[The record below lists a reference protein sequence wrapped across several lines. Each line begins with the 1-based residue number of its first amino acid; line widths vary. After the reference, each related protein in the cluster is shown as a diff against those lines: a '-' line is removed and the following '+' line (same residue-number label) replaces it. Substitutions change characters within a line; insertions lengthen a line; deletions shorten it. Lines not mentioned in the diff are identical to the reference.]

1 MKKLFILFLIFNIG
15 LQAFSQKI
23 QVKFVDKFSA
33 PLFGVTVNLRDSLNK
48 SFQLNNFTDT
58 SGKAEFNLKANSIY
72 LLRASSVGY
81 RPFGAIINTSD
92 KGKAYVFILLEDSQN
107 LGSVTVTA
115 KKPLMRQEDDK
126 TIVDPEPLAGMSTNA
141 FELIEKTPGLFVD
154 QDGNVYLNSSSPAR
168 IYINGRE
175 QKLGP
180 ADIASILKSLPPNSI
195 EKIEI
200 IRTPSASMDA
210 SSSGGAV
217 NVVLKKGVKLGRTG
231 TVNAGF
237 NQGRFGNQFV
247 GINLNRSQETRSSY
261 LSLNFNH
268 RKTFDESTFERVLGA
283 ENRNLNT
290 DSYSI
295 FPAYSIFSG
304 FGANFDISKKLE
316 VGYDGRLSYSDNQ
329 SRIEN
334 NSEVVNSVSSVEK
347 FSQNTNLLEN
357 NTQNYNINQGINAK
371 YKFDEKGSEL
381 RFDASLDYFETN
393 GGQDYNTNFVIPTP
407 INFSGA
413 GDWLNSRTLFAS
425 MLDFKY
431 LFPKKFTLETGLKT
445 SIQNFDSKTDYT
457 ITRNANTTKDA
468 FRTNAFDYYEN
479 INAAYF
485 QMSKIFG
492 EYVLKTGARL
502 ENTVMK
508 GRQTVPSDTTFS
520 INRTDLF
527 PYIFFSRKLF
537 KIASYD
543 LRGYLIAR
551 RTISRPVYEYLNPF
565 PRFVDQY
572 IYEAGNPSLRPQFT
586 NNIEANISFDERPIF
601 AIGRNYVKDI
611 FTSVVMQDKA
621 DARVSYRTY
630 QNLGKN
636 TETYFRFLGAI
647 PPGKK
652 YFFVVGTVF
661 MFNDYEGQ
669 LDSKPITFSKG
680 TWSFFTFHQLRL
692 DSRSSLYVN
701 GFYRTNGQ
709 QQFYELS
716 NFGNLD
722 LSINRQFFN
731 KKLVV
736 TAQMRDLFFSNNYS
750 FTLDQGNINAK
761 GFRRNDSRR
770 FGINIR
776 YNFGQKKKNEGF
788 DMFNVEGMDSK

>member
-1 MKKLFILFLIFNIG
+1 
-15 LQAFSQKI
+15 
-23 QVKFVDKFSA
+23 
-33 PLFGVTVNLRDSLNK
+33 
-48 SFQLNNFTDT
+48 
-58 SGKAEFNLKANSIY
+58 
-72 LLRASSVGY
+72 
-81 RPFGAIINTSD
+81 
-92 KGKAYVFILLEDSQN
+92 
-107 LGSVTVTA
+107 
-115 KKPLMRQEDDK
+115 
-126 TIVDPEPLAGMSTNA
+126 
-141 FELIEKTPGLFVD
+141 
-154 QDGNVYLNSSSPAR
+154 
-168 IYINGRE
+168 
-175 QKLGP
+175 
-180 ADIASILKSLPPNSI
+180 
-195 EKIEI
+195 
-200 IRTPSASMDA
+200 
-210 SSSGGAV
+210 
-217 NVVLKKGVKLGRTG
+217 
-231 TVNAGF
+231 
-237 NQGRFGNQFV
+237 
-247 GINLNRSQETRSSY
+247 
-261 LSLNFNH
+261 
-268 RKTFDESTFERVLGA
+268 
-283 ENRNLNT
+283 
-290 DSYSI
+290 
-295 FPAYSIFSG
+295 
-304 FGANFDISKKLE
+304 
-316 VGYDGRLSYSDNQ
+316 
-329 SRIEN
+329 
-334 NSEVVNSVSSVEK
+334 
-347 FSQNTNLLEN
+347 
-357 NTQNYNINQGINAK
+357 
-371 YKFDEKGSEL
+371 
-381 RFDASLDYFETN
+381 
-393 GGQDYNTNFVIPTP
+393 
-407 INFSGA
+407 
-413 GDWLNSRTLFAS
+413 
-425 MLDFKY
+425 
-431 LFPKKFTLETGLKT
+431 
-445 SIQNFDSKTDYT
+445 
-457 ITRNANTTKDA
+457 
-468 FRTNAFDYYEN
+468 
-479 INAAYF
+479 
-485 QMSKIFG
+485 MSKSFG

-551 RTISRPVYEYLNPF
+551 RTISRPLYEYLNPF

-636 TETYFRFLGAI
+636 TETYFRLLGAI

-652 YFFVVGTVF
+652 YFFVVGTMF
-661 MFNDYEGQ
+661 MFNDYDGQ
-669 LDSKPITFSKG
+669 IDSKPITFSKG

-736 TAQMRDLFFSNNYS
+736 TAQMRDLFYSNNYS
-750 FTLDQGNINAK
+750 FTLNQGNINAT